1 MATKL
6 TVEFAGK
13 IYSLKS
19 DEPPEVVNE
28 VEKRIKELLEDYENL
43 TEEFTLDEVLFA
55 ALANV
60 VLQQIEMESKMEEI
74 VQKLKGWSYEDSTL

>member
-1 MATKL
+1 VATKL

>member
-28 VEKRIKELLEDYENL
+28 VEKRIKELLEDYEDL
-43 TEEFTLDEVLFA
+43 TEEFTLDEILFA

>member
-13 IYSLKS
+13 VYSLKS
-19 DEPPEVVNE
+19 DEPPEVVSE
-28 VEKRIKELLEDYENL
+28 VEKRIKELLEDYEEL

-74 VQKLKGWSYEDSTL
+74 VQRLKGWSYEGRTL

>member
-1 MATKL
+1 VATKL

-13 IYSLKS
+13 VYSLKS
-19 DEPPEVVNE
+19 DEPPEVVSE
-28 VEKRIKELLEDYENL
+28 VEKRIKELLEDYEEL

-74 VQKLKGWSYEDSTL
+74 VQRLKGWSYEGRTL

>member
-13 IYSLKS
+13 LYSLKA
-19 DEPPEVVNE
+19 DEPPEIVNE
-28 VEKRIKELLEDYENL
+28 VENRIKKILEDYEKL

-60 VLQQIEMESKMEEI
+60 VLQQIETESKMKEI
-74 VQKLKGWSYEDSTL
+74 VQKLKGWSYEDRAL